1 MNPVLQSDT
10 VAMPMSERIRMNFIK
25 SLSRRDFFLLSAAA
39 GTSMIRPSFSEA
51 ASRPETKPELRGT
64 IDPGRYGLVADASRS
79 SASYLGDL
87 LRKAAARDMPVFLPP
102 GTYPLSQLD
111 LPENTRLT
119 GIAGSSR
126 IVFTGGSHFLRARG
140 LKRLSLS
147 GLVIDG
153 ANLPLSAEAKALF
166 SAQSINDLMIEDCE
180 FTGSR
185 LSGIHLAGC
194 RATLRRNRIGNVAEY
209 GVLAVDGVNSA
220 MTDNEV
226 TNCGNGGILVHR
238 SVKGSDRTMVTGN
251 RIIRTRADYGG
262 TGPFGNAINLYRA
275 DDVLV
280 SGNHIADSAF
290 TPIRA
295 KPASNVQ
302 ITNNQC
308 LNSGE
313 TAIYSEFGFEG
324 ALVSGN
330 LVDGGANG
338 ISVVNFDSGGRL
350 GVISSN
356 IVRNIRDTGPYVH
369 DSVGFGYGI
378 AAEADVVIS
387 ANVVERVARFG
398 LLAGWGAYLRN
409 VLVTGNIIREAQT
422 GMAVSVVEEAGQAT
436 IANNLF
442 EKTPKGAIIGYRWHD
457 AATGDLVAGSSAHK
471 HLTIM
476 NNRSG

>member
-1 MNPVLQSDT
+1 
-10 VAMPMSERIRMNFIK
+10 MST
-25 SLSRRDFFLLSAAA
+25 A
-39 GTSMIRPSFSEA
+39 
-51 ASRPETKPELRGT
+51 
-64 IDPGRYGLVADASRS
+64 
-79 SASYLGDL
+79 YLGDL

-102 GTYPLSQLD
+102 GTYRLAQLD
-111 LPENTRLT
+111 LPENARLT
-119 GIAGSSR
+119 GIPGASR
-126 IVFTGGSHFLRARG
+126 IVFSGGSHFLRARG
-140 LKRLSLS
+140 LKRASLS
-147 GLVIDG
+147 GLVLDG
-153 ANLPLSAEAKALF
+153 GGLPLATDAKALF
-166 SAQSINDLMIEDCE
+166 SAQAIGDLLIEDCV

-185 LSGIHLAGC
+185 LSGLHVEGC
-194 RATLRRNRIGNVAEY
+194 RANLRRNRIGNAAEY
-209 GVLAVDGVNSA
+209 GVLALDGIDSSL
-220 MTDNEV
+220 TDNEV
-226 TNCGNGGILVHR
+226 SNCGNGGILVHR
-238 SVKGSDRTMVTGN
+238 SAKGSDRTMVTGN
-251 RIIRTRADYGG
+251 RISRTRAYYGG

-280 SGNHIADSAF
+280 SGNHITDSAF
-290 TPIRA
+290 TAIRA
-295 KPASNVQ
+295 NAASNVQ
-302 ITNNQC
+302 IIGNHC

-350 GVISSN
+350 GVISNN

-436 IANNLF
+436 ISNNIF
-442 EKTPKGAIIGYRWHD
+442 ERTPKGAIIGYRWHD
-457 AATGDLVAGSSAHK
+457 AATADLVSGSRTFK
-471 HLTIM
+471 HLTIEG
-476 NNRSG
+476 NRSG